1 MRYPKLYLSA
11 ISFTLLSVCSAHA
24 QAKNDAI
31 NDETNQVR
39 NQQTQQVQET
49 PQSTQENATSTAN
62 SDETDN
68 NTFGDWKIT
77 CPDQAPCRMAQSIVT
92 AGDKKVIM
100 QMRVFKGKDGTKDT
114 ALFSFPLGIL
124 LNTGWQIKIDNGKT
138 QLLPFEICK
147 EDGCHS
153 GINIPNSLL
162 NAMKRGN
169 ILKVKFFDAS
179 QKAIEPKISLKGF
192 TKAYGEL
199 K

>member
-1 MRYPKLYLSA
+1 MRYTIFSLIIISISNLAAPYAKAQEAQSINQAEEADHSLKSEKLKEA
-11 ISFTLLSVCSAHA
+11 T
-24 QAKNDAI
+24 DARPE
-31 NDETNQVR
+31 D
-39 NQQTQQVQET
+39 
-49 PQSTQENATSTAN
+49 PS
-62 SDETDN
+62 
-68 NTFGDWKIT
+68 TFGDWKIT
-77 CPDQAPCRMAQSIVT
+77 CPGGAPCRMAQSIVT
-92 AGDKKVIM
+92 ANDNRIIL
-100 QMRVFKGKDGTKDT
+100 QMRVFKGKDGAKDT

-169 ILKVKFFDAS
+169 ILNVKFFDAS

>member
-1 MRYPKLYLSA
+1 MRNPIFYLSV
-11 ISFTLLSVCSAHA
+11 ISFTLLSGYSAHA
-24 QAKNDAI
+24 Q
-31 NDETNQVR
+31 ETNQDTS
-39 NQQTQQVQET
+39 QQTQQAQEA
-49 PQSTQENATSTAN
+49 PQSTQTNAVSTAN
-62 SDETDN
+62 NDETDN

-77 CPDQAPCRMAQSIVT
+77 CPDQSPCRMAQSIVT
-92 AGDKKVIM
+92 AGDNKIIM

-179 QKAIEPKISLKGF
+179 QKAIEPMMSLKGF

>member
-1 MRYPKLYLSA
+1 MRSTIFSLII
-11 ISFTLLSVCSAHA
+11 IS
-24 QAKNDAI
+24 I
-31 NDETNQVR
+31 TNLTAPYV
-39 NQQTQQVQET
+39 VAQET
-49 PQSTQENATSTAN
+49 SQTPEVAPQNTNEETSETTSETAPATA
-62 SDETDN
+62 TDP

-92 AGDKKVIM
+92 AGDNKIIM